1 MNYMA
6 IPGLQKNGEVKE
18 IGKTT
23 GQIMDIV
30 CNYYDITPDEL
41 LKKKRHRVYVR
52 PRQQFFY
59 LCWFFDSEP
68 LLRLSGKL
76 GFNHATLIH
85 GRKVIMNEMSYNRKV
100 RDQINEMIEIIRQA

>member
-1 MNYMA
+1 MNYMI
-6 IPGLQKNGEVKE
+6 IPGLQKNGQVRK

-30 CNYYDITPDEL
+30 CNYYNITPVEL
-41 LKKKRHRVYVR
+41 LRKKRHRIYVR

-68 LLRLSGKL
+68 LLRLSEKL
-76 GFNHATLIH
+76 GYNHATLIH
-85 GRKVIMNEMSYNRKV
+85 GRKVVMNEMGYNREV
-100 RDQINEMIEIIRQA
+100 RDQINEIVEIIRQT